1 MINRLISAL
10 SGNKQ
15 CRPEA
20 SSAWTCVGIKK
31 QRSIVHVLWNPHE
44 GWRQRAEALI
54 KSGGRK
60 VGKYMGHFFR
70 ALFETNPGVA
80 QLFQLL
86 NPKLEFE
93 GWQWGRWGF
102 EALQYGR
109 CSLVSGAWS
118 SAALILTVTFK
129 AASSNC
135 MEMQCYGISLTSARL
150 PLHYQARQFKNEQ
163 KKKLKEHQN

>member
-10 SGNKQ
+10 SGAKQ

-31 QRSIVHVLWNPHE
+31 QRSIVHVLWNPRE

-60 VGKYMGHFFR
+60 VRKYMGHFFSSS
-70 ALFETNPGVA
+70 GGGMA
-80 QLFQLL
+80 QIFQLL
-86 NPKLEFE
+86 NSKLEFE
-93 GWQWGRWGF
+93 GWQWGRSGSK
-102 EALQYGR
+102 ALLYGR

-118 SAALILTVTFK
+118 SAALILTIIFQAV
-129 AASSNC
+129 APNC
-135 MEMQCYGISLTSARL
+135 MEMPHVLR
-150 PLHYQARQFKNEQ
+150 H
-163 KKKLKEHQN
+163 